1 MSTTQEIGRAVVS
14 MLGDGESPRQRDI
27 LAAAIAKE
35 LGVTPSQLMVD
46 LWVDGAG
53 STTLEIGVDRT

>member
-1 MSTTQEIGRAVVS
+1 MSTQEIGRAVIAL
-14 MLGDGESPRQRDI
+14 LGDGESPRQRDI
-27 LAAAIAKE
+27 LAVAIAEE
-35 LGVTPSQLMVD
+35 LGVLPSQMEVD

>member
-14 MLGDGESPRQRDI
+14 LLGDGESPRQRDA
-27 LAAAIAKE
+27 LVFAIANE

-53 STTLEIGVDRT
+53 STTLEIGLDRT